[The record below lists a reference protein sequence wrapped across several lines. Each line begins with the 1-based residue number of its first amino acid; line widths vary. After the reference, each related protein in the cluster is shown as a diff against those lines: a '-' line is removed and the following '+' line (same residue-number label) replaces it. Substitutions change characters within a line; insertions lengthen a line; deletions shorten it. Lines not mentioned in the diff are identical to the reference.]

1 VIHKAL
7 GSSVDTI
14 VERLSAMKIPNLWIP
29 SRDSFLQ
36 VAEIPLLAAGKMDLK
51 SIKKLAMAKFS
62 PAGDA
67 Q

>member
-1 VIHKAL
+1 M
-7 GSSVDTI
+7 
-14 VERLSAMKIPNLWIP
+14 RIPNLWIP

-36 VAEIPLLAAGKMDLK
+36 VPEIPRLAAGKMDLK
-51 SIKKLAMAKFS
+51 SIKKPAKAKVS